1 MVFLDNVIIFLFIN
15 SIIIQMGFQQD
26 ISEAAE
32 IIKDAESVTIISH
45 IDADG
50 IASEAIMR
58 QAVSR
63 CGIELKSVFVRQL
76 EPMTM
81 KYVPDDDSLKIFIDL
96 GAGQQ
101 NLLEER
107 NISENEVLIIDHH
120 ITQDT
125 VTPYVQVN
133 GLKYGYE
140 KLSAAGTGY
149 LVAKETDDYNIDL
162 AKLAVIGN
170 VGDMMARENCALVGP
185 ARKIVDDGISYGNV
199 EVVSDDLNCYG
210 ISTRPLH
217 LCLSFSDDPFV
228 SGITNNPH
236 NAQRLIECDAG
247 IDLRKK
253 NGKWRVW
260 EDLSPEERRSI
271 IGRLALRL
279 HGAGESTD
287 RLRAEHYIF
296 PDEKKYT
303 PLRNASEYATM
314 LNACGRWVKPKT
326 GSLVCCGDRGEAYRE
341 AEDMLRHHRSVIR
354 EMMEYIL
361 DKGVNELS
369 HMQYLHVE
377 DRFPD
382 TIVGIGAGM
391 ALSKLNWKLP
401 IMILCYLPDDPELVK
416 ISMRTNER
424 MVASGIDLQAA
435 LLEASEKVG
444 GAGGGH
450 KIAAGAYI
458 SRSVEEGFAESVNRI
473 LKEQSLKAC

>member
-1 MVFLDNVIIFLFIN
+1 MYVIIFLYSD
-15 SIIIQMGFQQD
+15 SIFIQMGFNQE

-32 IIKDAESVTIISH
+32 VIKDAEKVTIISH

-50 IASEAIMR
+50 ITSEAIMR

-63 CGIELKSVFVRQL
+63 CGIQINSVFVRQL

-107 NISENEVLIIDHH
+107 GLLEKEVLIIDHH

-125 VTPYVQVN
+125 NTPYMQVN

-149 LVAKETDDYNIDL
+149 LVAKETDDYNTDL

-170 VGDMMARENCALVGP
+170 VGDMMAREHRGLIGP
-185 ARKIVDDGISYGNV
+185 AREIVDDGVLCGNV
-199 EVVSDDLNCYG
+199 EVVKDDLNCYG

-228 SGITNNPH
+228 SGITNNPQ
-236 NAQRLIECDAG
+236 NAQKLIERDAG

-260 EDLSPEERRSI
+260 EDLSSEERRAI

-279 HGAGESTD
+279 YDAGEPVE
-287 RLRAEHYIF
+287 RLKAEHYIF

-303 PLRNASEYATM
+303 PLRNASEFATM

-326 GSLVCCGDRGEAYRE
+326 GSSVCCGDRGDAYRE
-341 AEDMLRHHRSVIR
+341 AENMLRHHRSVIR

-361 DKGVNELS
+361 DTGVEELS
-369 HMQYLHVE
+369 HLQYLHIG

-424 MVASGIDLQAA
+424 MVSAGVDLQAA

-458 SRSVEEGFAESVNRI
+458 SRSAEEGFAESVNRI
-473 LKEQSLKAC
+473 LKEQSS

>member
-1 MVFLDNVIIFLFIN
+1 MSFE
-15 SIIIQMGFQQD
+15 SD
-26 ISEAAE
+26 IKEAAE

-50 IASEAIMR
+50 ITSEAIMR

-63 CGIELKSVFVRQL
+63 CAISLKSVFVRQL
-76 EPMTM
+76 EPLTM
-81 KYVPDDDSLKIFIDL
+81 KNVPDDDSLKIFIDL

-101 NLLEER
+101 NLLDEKKIPEKD
-107 NISENEVLIIDHH
+107 VLIIDHH
-120 ITQDT
+120 VSQDT
-125 VTPYVQVN
+125 GTPYMQVN

-149 LVAKETDDYNIDL
+149 LVAKETDDYNTDL

-170 VGDMMARENCALVGP
+170 VGDMMARENRALTGP
-185 ARKIVDDGISYGNV
+185 ARDIVEDGVKYGNI
-199 EVVSDDLNCYG
+199 EVIKDDLNCYG

-217 LCLSFSDDPFV
+217 LCLSYSDDPYIP
-228 SGITNNPH
+228 GITNNQY
-236 NAQRLIECDAG
+236 NARKLIECDAG
-247 IDLRKK
+247 ISLKK
-253 NGKWRVW
+253 VNGKWRVW
-260 EDLSPEERRSI
+260 EDLSPEEKRSI

-279 HGAGESTD
+279 HDAGEPTE
-287 RLRAEHYIF
+287 RLKAEHYIF
-296 PDEKKYT
+296 PDEIQYT

-341 AEDMLRHHRSVIR
+341 AGDMLRHHRSVIR

-361 DKGVNELS
+361 DTGVTELS
-369 HMQYLHVE
+369 NLQYLHVG

-391 ALSKLNWKLP
+391 ALSKLNWRLP
-401 IMILCYLPDDPELVK
+401 IMIMCYLPDDPELVK

-424 MVASGIDLQAA
+424 MIAAGIDLQAA
-435 LLEASEKVG
+435 LIEASEKIG

-458 SRSVEEGFAESVNRI
+458 SRSAEEGFAESVNRI
-473 LKEQSLKAC
+473 LKEQLSEARQDNC

>member
-1 MVFLDNVIIFLFIN
+1 
-15 SIIIQMGFQQD
+15 MGFKEE

-32 IIKDAESVTIISH
+32 KIKDARSATIISH

-50 IASEAIMR
+50 ITSEAIMR

-63 CGIELKSVFVRQL
+63 CGIDVDSVFVRQL

-81 KYVPDDDSLKIFIDL
+81 KHVPEDDSLKIFIDL

-107 NISENEVLIIDHH
+107 GLSEDEVVIIDHH
-120 ITQDT
+120 VSQD
-125 VTPYVQVN
+125 VDTPYMQVN
-133 GLKYGYE
+133 GVKYGYE

-149 LVAKETDDYNIDL
+149 FVAKEMDNYNTDL
-162 AKLAVIGN
+162 AKLAIVGN
-170 VGDMMARENCALVGP
+170 VGDMMARENCGLIGP
-185 ARKIVDDGISYGNV
+185 AGEIVSDGVMHGNV
-199 EVVSDDLNCYG
+199 EIIKDDLNCYG
-210 ISTRPLH
+210 VSTRPLH
-217 LCLSFSDDPFV
+217 FCLSFSDDPYIR
-228 SGITNNPH
+228 GITNNPQG
-236 NAQRLIECDAG
+236 AQKLIESDAG
-247 IDLRKK
+247 IKLKK
-253 NGKWRVW
+253 PNGKWRVW
-260 EDLSPEERRSI
+260 EDLSSEEKRSI

-279 HGAGESTD
+279 HSAGEPTD
-287 RLRAEHYIF
+287 RLKSEHYIF
-296 PDEKKYT
+296 PDERRYT

-326 GSLVCCGDRGEAYRE
+326 GSLVCCGDRGEAYRD

-354 EMMEYIL
+354 EMMEYII
-361 DKGVNELS
+361 DTGVTELS
-369 HMQYLHVE
+369 HLQYLHVA

-391 ALSKLNWKLP
+391 ALSKLRQGLP

-416 ISMRTNER
+416 ISMRANER
-424 MVASGIDLQAA
+424 MVAAGIDLQAA
-435 LLEASEKVG
+435 LLEASEKLG

-458 SRSVEEGFAESVNRI
+458 SRNAEEGFAESVNRI
-473 LKEQSLKAC
+473 LKEQQS